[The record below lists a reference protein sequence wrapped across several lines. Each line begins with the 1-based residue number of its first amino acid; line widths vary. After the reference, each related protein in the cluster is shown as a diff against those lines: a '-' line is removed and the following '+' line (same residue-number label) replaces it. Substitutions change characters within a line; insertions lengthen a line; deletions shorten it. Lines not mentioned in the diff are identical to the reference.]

1 MGTAALRKHLETI
14 TGGPFA
20 WRSWP
25 ETELLPTGI
34 PEVDA
39 RAGGLPR
46 GALTEIC
53 GPASS
58 GRTSLMLAAMARA
71 GACREYC
78 ALIDTAGVFDPRS
91 AAEAGVA
98 LDRLLW
104 VRCGGDAEKALKAA
118 DLIVQ
123 GGGFGLVM
131 LDLGDTP
138 SSSVRRI
145 SMTSW
150 FRLRRAVEHTRT
162 VLAAVECIPHAG
174 TCASLVLELRRAE
187 AGWSGAPG
195 CSRLLEGMRV
205 EVERRKPVGQLRASF
220 AALAVR

>member
-1 MGTAALRKHLETI
+1 MGTAALRKHLEIIAGQPLAFTE
-14 TGGPFA
+14 
-20 WRSWP
+20 RP
-25 ETELLPTGI
+25 EAELLPTGI
-34 PEVDA
+34 AEVDA
-39 RAGGLPR
+39 RTGGLPR

-58 GRTSLMLAAMARA
+58 GRTSLVLSVMARA
-71 GACREYC
+71 GAGREYC
-78 ALIDTAGVFDPRS
+78 ALIDAAGVFDPVS
-91 AAEAGVA
+91 AAGAGVA

-123 GGGFGLVM
+123 GGGFGLVVM
-131 LDLGDTP
+131 DLGDTP

-162 VLAAVECIPHAG
+162 VLAAVECEPHAG
-174 TCASLVLELRRAE
+174 SSASLVLALGRAE
-187 AGWSGAPG
+187 TGWSGAPG
-195 CSRLLEGMRV
+195 CSRLLRGLRV
-205 EVERRKPVGQLRASF
+205 EVERRKPVGPERASF
-220 AALAVR
+220 TARAR